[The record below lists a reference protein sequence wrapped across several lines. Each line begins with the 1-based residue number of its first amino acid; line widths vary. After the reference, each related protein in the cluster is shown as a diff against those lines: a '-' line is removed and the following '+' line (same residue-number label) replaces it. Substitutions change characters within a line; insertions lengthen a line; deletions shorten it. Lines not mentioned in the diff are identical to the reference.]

1 MGSNSVAEVNMAL
14 AAIVDDIQKRSKRVK
29 TSQEIAQVGTISAMG
44 YRDIGDFIAKATE
57 KDLSDFIAQ
66 AMEKVDEQIH
76 RELFATKIARALPPP
91 RNAKFTLLLFLSKED
106 REVQLGDL
114 EETYYKIAEEFG
126 SRRANFWYRSQ
137 VVRSLG
143 PWMWTLIKRGGIASG
158 GLFSLGKVTEFFGRL
173 LGG

>member
-1 MGSNSVAEVNMAL
+1 MKLWTIHWNSDQSESEELVRQTLDMLKLMEESIKWEEVPLRTIIRHGEILFRYRRRLLGLTLSEIRARER
-14 AAIVDDIQKRSKRVK
+14 ASAK
-29 TSQEIAQVGTISAMG
+29 T
-44 YRDIGDFIAKATE
+44 
-57 KDLSDFIAQ
+57 
-66 AMEKVDEQIH
+66 
-76 RELFATKIARALPPP
+76 PPP

-114 EETYYKIAEEFG
+114 EETYHKIAEEFG

-143 PWMWTLIKRGGIASG
+143 PWIWTLIKRGGIASG
-158 GLFSLGKVTEFFGRL
+158 GLFSLSKVTEFFGRL

>member
-1 MGSNSVAEVNMAL
+1 MKTVRYSDSHGHSLEITFAQVVALRLGVSLDNVEIVYGDTGHVELDKTIEKAK
-14 AAIVDDIQKRSKRVK
+14 AAAADIEFKGGTFTVAVTDRSK
-29 TSQEIAQVGTISAMG
+29 SFGEIVG
-44 YRDIGDFIAKATE
+44 
-57 KDLSDFIAQ
+57 
-66 AMEKVDEQIH
+66 
-76 RELFATKIARALPPP
+76 PPP
-91 RNAKFTLLLFLSKED
+91 RNAKFALLLFLSKED

-143 PWMWTLIKRGGIASG
+143 PWIWTLIKRGGIASG
-158 GLFSLGKVTEFFGRL
+158 GLFSLSKVTEFFGRL